1 ASMARQLLDQTVS
14 ATGAMSAV
22 IDRLRG
28 RMKPDVIVSTTPA
41 LPFLLAGDILSRL
54 LRVPHVAEV
63 RDAWP
68 DLISEMN
75 LVTGALGKYLPG
87 TLTKSLEH
95 RLLPGLL
102 TRAQRRAA
110 VVVVTTDGFKHRL
123 EQRGVTAE
131 VVRSGVSPAELE
143 GASGLTATGA
153 IPLIAPAE
161 ETETADTAKR
171 SSVAGRNGL
180 NLLYVG
186 TVGRSQDL
194 STSIRALARTEG
206 V

>member
-1 ASMARQLLDQTVS
+1 
-14 ATGAMSAV
+14 
-22 IDRLRG
+22 
-28 RMKPDVIVSTTPA
+28 
-41 LPFLLAGDILSRL
+41 LSRL

-75 LVTGALGKYLPG
+75 LITGALGKYLPG
-87 TLTKSLEH
+87 ALTKSLEH

-123 EQRGVTAE
+123 QQRRVCGEA
-131 VVRSGVSPAELE
+131 VRSGVCPAELDC
-143 GASGLTATGA
+143 AAGLTAAGA
-153 IPLIAPAE
+153 IPLNTPPE
-161 ETETADTAKR
+161 QPETAADPAKR
-171 SSVAGRNGL
+171 SSAAGRQRL

-186 TVGRSQDL
+186 TVGGSQDL
-194 STSIRALARTEG
+194 STSIRALP
-206 V
+206 